1 MKKII
6 LHLLILFVLIPCGW
20 AQEGDAPALEPQ
32 VRLRT
37 KILPPDKSSTS
48 AIIFNFSSTFA
59 DCPTGR
65 VYFDAGGLFTV
76 CKDNEKDYGSPDMR
90 YDEGTRT
97 VSLADLSAN
106 VGIGTTTPVVKLQ
119 VSAQDLAILFQ
130 GKYNPSEQGSMTYA
144 GYPSFFWDAPRA
156 SLKVGS
162 FSSNT
167 VPGSYSLGIG
177 SETHATSDYAIA
189 AGTANGASAQSA
201 AVMGGENNT
210 ATALNATVLG
220 GDTNS
225 AQADNSIIVGGQN
238 NAVLG
243 GDNAGILAGTGNQAI
258 GTATDSVI
266 LGGQSNQIQNSSNSF
281 LLGNQGIGLKN
292 SDNSFVIGKYAGGT
306 LNIDN
311 IDNTGMIASEKVSI
325 NKTEDLQEA
334 LEVNGEIRFQE
345 EEFPLGGKN
354 LTRVYWGRA
363 TPSELTLIITNAT
376 DAFSGQKIATGH
388 YLVRKIPSPI
398 PDHCLLET
406 PAVIITPEGS
416 GAAVTAVTATT
427 TIDGFYV
434 KLYNALGAPVDDSF
448 NFQLAG
454 ITSRALCGVAPG
466 AEGFGGGGGAGAGGA
481 AGGGAGP
488 VGGGGV
494 GGGGG
499 GFGLGK

>member
-238 NAVLG
+238 NAILNVAK
-243 GDNAGILAGTGNQAI
+243 NAGILAGSDNQVVDNPPYVF
-258 GTATDSVI
+258 GQTMNSVV
-266 LGGQSNQIQNSSNSF
+266 LGGERNAIQDSTNAFLIGDGGVTLDNSSHSF
-281 LLGNQGIGLKN
+281 LIGFFAAGELAVSGLTDKG
-292 SDNSFVIGKYAGGT
+292 SLSSEFVA
-306 LNIDN
+306 
-311 IDNTGMIASEKVSI
+311 I
-325 NKTEDLQEA
+325 NKTEDIENA

-345 EEFPLGGKN
+345 EEFPLGSKG

-363 TPSELTLIITNAT
+363 TPSGSTLTITNAT
-376 DAFSGQKIATGH
+376 DLFTGQKIETGH
-388 YLVRKIPSPI
+388 YLVHKVASVI
-398 PDHCLLET
+398 PDHCLLEA

-416 GAAVTAVTATT
+416 GAAVTAITETT
-427 TIDGFYV
+427 TIDAFHV

-454 ITSRALCGVAPG
+454 ITSRELCGAAPG
-466 AEGFGGGGGAGAGGA
+466 AGAFGGGH
-481 AGGGAGP
+481 
-488 VGGGGV
+488 
-494 GGGGG
+494 
-499 GFGLGK
+499 